1 MGRVLGHP
9 TLQED
14 ARRLLELL
22 QALIPSRFRPILR
35 KRALELEL
43 TAAQAQVL
51 FHVHR
56 HPGCPMS
63 AVARAY
69 AVTLPAISQVVDR
82 VADKRLLLR
91 EGDPRDRRATRL
103 RLTREGDALVRELEG
118 AQIAGLADVL
128 DRLSADERRKLIA
141 GLDALVSATASERAK
156 RP

>member
-1 MGRVLGHP
+1 MGRPVPHP
-9 TLQED
+9 GLQDD

-22 QALIPSRFRPILR
+22 QAMASSAVRPVLR

-43 TAAQAQVL
+43 TYAQAQVL

-82 VADKRLLLR
+82 LADRDLLLR
-91 EGDPRDRRATRL
+91 HEDPRDRRATRL
-103 RLTREGDALVRELEG
+103 RLTREGDALARELEA
-118 AQIAGLADVL
+118 AQVAGLTAVL
-128 DRLSADERRKLIA
+128 GRLSADERRKLLA
-141 GLDALVSATASERAK
+141 GLDALVSASGVA
-156 RP
+156 P